1 MAIGKLVSTII
12 VLAAGAVGAAVYS
25 PDSAEKFWPE
35 SGAKAAML
43 RGYLPEALLAKLPP
57 TSFIKTPPATAQKP
71 GETAKP
77 GAPAGAPP
85 RPPVSVVVSPVKKG
99 PMTVQLDAIGTIQP
113 VATVALRTR
122 ADALIEQVFVSDGAA
137 VKAGDILVKLD
148 SRQIEAQIKQAEAT
162 LAKDMAQLEQ
172 GNRDVARYSNLLS
185 NGTGIQINLDN
196 AKTVVAGLKASILGD
211 QAIIDNLKVQLTWYT
226 ISAPI
231 SGRIGTFAAKA
242 GNIIRSGD
250 STSTGT
256 LATINQITPIYIVFS
271 LPQARLPD
279 LRAAMAE
286 GGAKA
291 VAVPQGSKDGVEGK
305 VAVVDNTIDP
315 ATGTITA
322 RAIFENPNEILWP
335 GQLCNVRVTLR
346 TEPDTISVPRE
357 AVQNGQNG
365 PFVFAIEDN
374 VAKARPVKVAR
385 TQDGVSVISEG
396 LNGSETV
403 VVDGALLLVN
413 NSKVEVRA
421 KDPKKGA

>member
-1 MAIGKLVSTII
+1 MAIGKLVSAVI
-12 VLAAGAVGAAVYS
+12 VLGAGAVGAAVYA
-25 PDSAEKFWPE
+25 PDSAEKYWPE
-35 SGAKAAML
+35 TGAKAAML
-43 RGYLPEALLAKLPP
+43 RGYLPEMVLAKLPP
-57 TSFIKTPPATAQKP
+57 TAFIKTTAVPAQKP
-71 GETAKP
+71 GEAGK
-77 GAPAGAPP
+77 PAGPAAPPP
-85 RPPVSVVVSPVKKG
+85 RPPVTVVTASAKKG
-99 PMTVQLDAIGTIQP
+99 PMAVQLDAIGTIQP

-122 ADALIEQVFVSDGAA
+122 ADAQIEQIFVSDGAA
-137 VKAGDILVKLD
+137 VKAGDLLVKLD

-196 AKTVVAGLKASILGD
+196 AKTVVAGMKASILGD
-211 QAIIDNLKVQLTWYT
+211 QAIIDNLKVQLTWFT

-286 GGAKA
+286 GGARA
-291 VAVPQGSKDGVEGK
+291 VAVPQGSREGVAGK
-305 VAVVDNTIDP
+305 VAVVDNSIDP

-322 RAIFENPNEILWP
+322 RAIFENPGEVLWP

-365 PFVFAIEDN
+365 TFVFVIEDN
-374 VAKARPVKVAR
+374 VARTKPVKIAR
-385 TQDGVSVISEG
+385 TQDGEAVVAEG
-396 LNGSETV
+396 LTGTESV

-413 NSKVEVRA
+413 NSKVEVRS

>member
-1 MAIGKLVSTII
+1 MAIGKLVSAVI
-12 VLAAGAVGAAVYS
+12 VLGAGAVGVAVYA
-25 PDSAEKFWPE
+25 PDSAEKYWPE
-35 SGAKAAML
+35 TGAKAAML
-43 RGYLPEALLAKLPP
+43 RGYLPEMVLAKLPP
-57 TSFIKTPPATAQKP
+57 TAFIKTTAVPAQKP
-71 GETAKP
+71 GETDK
-77 GAPAGAPP
+77 PAGPAAPPP
-85 RPPVSVVVSPVKKG
+85 RPPVTVVTASAKKG
-99 PMTVQLDAIGTIQP
+99 PMAVQLDAIGTIQP

-122 ADALIEQVFVSDGAA
+122 ADAQIEQIFVSDGAA
-137 VKAGDILVKLD
+137 VKAGDLLVKLD

-196 AKTVVAGLKASILGD
+196 AKTVVAGMKASILGD
-211 QAIIDNLKVQLTWYT
+211 QAIIDNLKVQLTWFT

-286 GGAKA
+286 GGARA
-291 VAVPQGSKDGVEGK
+291 VAVPQGSREGVAGK
-305 VAVVDNTIDP
+305 VAVVDNSIDP

-322 RAIFENPNEILWP
+322 RAIFENPGEVLWP

-365 PFVFAIEDN
+365 TFVFVIEDN
-374 VAKARPVKVAR
+374 VAKTKPVKIAR
-385 TQDGVSVISEG
+385 TQDGEAVVAEG
-396 LNGSETV
+396 LTGTESV

-413 NSKVEVRA
+413 NSKVEVRS